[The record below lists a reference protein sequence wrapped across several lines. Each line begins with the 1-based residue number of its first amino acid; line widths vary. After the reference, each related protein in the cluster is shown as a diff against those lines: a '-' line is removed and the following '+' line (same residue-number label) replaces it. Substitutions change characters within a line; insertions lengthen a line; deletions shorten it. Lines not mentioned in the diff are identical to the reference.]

1 MPDCVATDRN
11 VVASIRRWWRTSIM
25 LDDASIRRSQL
36 CNKVPEVT
44 IFFWIIKVLCT
55 TVGETAADF
64 LNVNLNFGLTGTSIV
79 TGILLAVALIVQ
91 FKTVRYVAVVYW
103 LAVVL
108 ISIFGTLLTDNL
120 TDVVG
125 FPLEQSTALFSA
137 LLLITFAI
145 WYRQERSL
153 SIQSIFTVRREAFYW
168 LAVLFTFALGTAA
181 GDLMAEALG
190 LGYATTGILVALI
203 VAIFAVAWRLGLNSI
218 LAFWV
223 IYIMTRPLGASLGD
237 YLTQSRAHGALGLG
251 ATTTT
256 TIFALAIFG
265 TVLYLALTES
275 DVARE
280 NVAAEKRNRP
290 LIFAQ
295 VVVVAFLFAAAS
307 IGGYL
312 WQSHR
317 LLAER
322 QVATDTNGDALP
334 LGDLS
339 SFHEMT
345 QATFD
350 SINAGDWSGAND
362 HADEIEYA
370 WDQAEFRLKPMNTE
384 AWANLDDAIDEVL
397 REIRAIRPDQIGAR
411 SALQKLQSKI
421 ANP

>member
-1 MPDCVATDRN
+1 
-11 VVASIRRWWRTSIM
+11 
-25 LDDASIRRSQL
+25 
-36 CNKVPEVT
+36 
-44 IFFWIIKVLCT
+44 
-55 TVGETAADF
+55 
-64 LNVNLNFGLTGTSIV
+64 
-79 TGILLAVALIVQ
+79 
-91 FKTVRYVAVVYW
+91 
-103 LAVVL
+103 VL

-125 FPLEQSTALFSA
+125 FPLERSTALFSA

-145 WYRQERSL
+145 WYRQERTL
-153 SIQSIFTVRREAFYW
+153 SIHSIFTVRREAFYW

-203 VAIFAVAWRLGLNSI
+203 VAIFAVAWWLGLNSI

-237 YLTQSRAHGALGLG
+237 YLTQSGAHGGLGLG

-256 TIFALAIFG
+256 MIFTLAIFG
-265 TVLYLALTES
+265 TVLYLALTEN

-280 NVAAEKRNRP
+280 EVAAKKQNRP

-295 VVVVAFLFAAAS
+295 VVAVAFLFAVAS

-312 WQSHR
+312 WQSDR
-317 LLAER
+317 LIAER
-322 QVATDTNGDALP
+322 QVATDTNGDASP

-370 WDQAEFRLKPMNTE
+370 WDQAESRLKPMNTE
-384 AWANLDDAIDEVL
+384 AWTNLDNAIDEVL
-397 REIRAIRPDQIGAR
+397 REIRAIRPDQLGAR
-411 SALQKLQSKI
+411 SALQKLLSKI

>member
-1 MPDCVATDRN
+1 
-11 VVASIRRWWRTSIM
+11 M
-25 LDDASIRRSQL
+25 LDDPSAGSLELR
-36 CNKVPEVT
+36 NKVPEVT
-44 IFFWIIKVLCT
+44 VFFWIIKVLCT

-79 TGILLAVALIVQ
+79 MGILLAIALVVQ
-91 FKTVRYVAVVYW
+91 FRTVRYFAVVYW
-103 LAVVL
+103 LTVVI
-108 ISIFGTLLTDNL
+108 ISVFGTLVTDNL

-145 WYRQERSL
+145 WYRQERTL
-153 SIQSIFTVRREAFYW
+153 SIHSIFTARREAFYW

-190 LGYATTGILVALI
+190 LGYATTGVIVAFI
-203 VAIFAVAWRLGLNSI
+203 IAIFAIAWRLGLDSI

-237 YLTQSRAHGALGLG
+237 YLTQSHAHGGLGLG

-256 TIFALAIFG
+256 TIFVLGIVG
-265 TVLYLALTES
+265 TVLYLALTER
-275 DVARE
+275 DVAQE
-280 NVAAEKRNRP
+280 DVSAGAVTKPNRP

-295 VVVVAFLFAAAS
+295 VVAVACLFAVAS
-307 IGGYL
+307 IGAYF
-312 WQSHR
+312 WQTHR
-317 LLAER
+317 LVAER
-322 QVATDTNGDALP
+322 QVAADAKGDALP

-339 SFHEMT
+339 SIHEMT
-345 QATFD
+345 QATLE
-350 SINAGDWSGAND
+350 SVNAGDWSGAND

-370 WDQAEFRLKPMNTE
+370 WDQAESRLKPMNSE
-384 AWANLDDAIDEVL
+384 AWTKLDDAIDEVL
-397 REIRAIRPDQIGAR
+397 REIRAISPDQLGAR
-411 SALQKLQSKI
+411 SALQNLQSKI